1 MSKRKKS
8 ASAENTVKTE
18 FAAKTDTPAAE
29 RIFAL
34 DIGTRSVI
42 GIVAEITEDKETKIL
57 ATVRKEHKTR
67 AMLDGQIHDVP
78 EVAAII
84 GEVKEELEAKTGKI
98 KNAAVAAAGR
108 ALYTMRAEAELQ
120 VSGVIDEEMEQ
131 NLDFAG
137 VQAAQN
143 KLAESRAIDDPA
155 GYYCVGYSTIEYML
169 DEVPLKSLVGQ
180 RGNTAKVSVVATFLP
195 RQVIDSMHSAL
206 GEASLNMSALT
217 LEPIAAIN
225 VLIPQTMR
233 HLNLA
238 LVDIGAGTSD
248 VALTKNGAV
257 FAYGM
262 VPLAG
267 DEITEAVSQ
276 KFLLDFKV
284 AEEIKRKATKGE
296 RVEFS
301 DILGVNYNLSAD
313 EVITPIL
320 PSVKNLADAIAKE
333 ITTLNGGAPQ
343 AVMLVGGGAL
353 TPNLAPIVAGA
364 LNMTEDRVAVRRPEK
379 VEGILELPEELKTS
393 DSVTPLGIL
402 KIATTSTLHFL
413 SVFVNGEEYSLFN
426 FRRLTVS
433 DALLNA
439 GIRLPKFN
447 GRPGLAIM
455 VTLNGEKKFFPG
467 TMGGLATIKLNGETK
482 TLDSRV
488 KDGDKIEIVRGKDGE
503 DAKATLRNII
513 TKEDKHIVRVNGKE
527 IEIETTYIVNG
538 KVQPPDTPLKDGDNI
553 EKRDY
558 ALLGEILKRADY
570 SPVGERINYTLNGN
584 KSHFTTRPEILLN
597 GKPTEL
603 SAKVRG
609 GDVIKYNANDKPTIK
624 DALDI
629 DENAATIK
637 IVYEGR
643 DRRIPAANVELSVNG
658 KAATSKT
665 VIEQGAAIVYKQNP
679 RAKTTVSD
687 ALLAV
692 NFTPPAAT
700 SRMKFDILVN
710 GKSAEFVDPMKNGDT
725 LEVILTKIGERK
737 PVKTAPEKENLQ
749 VAKFEDK
756 ANLSEK
762 VKEADEAMVV
772 KSDTQTEKDKEK
784 TSSYVPNIPGLRE
797 ALEASRK

>member
-1 MSKRKKS
+1 
-8 ASAENTVKTE
+8 
-18 FAAKTDTPAAE
+18 
-29 RIFAL
+29 
-34 DIGTRSVI
+34 
-42 GIVAEITEDKETKIL
+42 
-57 ATVRKEHKTR
+57 
-67 AMLDGQIHDVP
+67 
-78 EVAAII
+78 
-84 GEVKEELEAKTGKI
+84 
-98 KNAAVAAAGR
+98 
-108 ALYTMRAEAELQ
+108 
-120 VSGVIDEEMEQ
+120 
-131 NLDFAG
+131 
-137 VQAAQN
+137 
-143 KLAESRAIDDPA
+143 
-155 GYYCVGYSTIEYML
+155 
-169 DEVPLKSLVGQ
+169 
-180 RGNTAKVSVVATFLP
+180 
-195 RQVIDSMHSAL
+195 
-206 GEASLNMSALT
+206 
-217 LEPIAAIN
+217 
-225 VLIPQTMR
+225 
-233 HLNLA
+233 
-238 LVDIGAGTSD
+238 
-248 VALTKNGAV
+248 
-257 FAYGM
+257 
-262 VPLAG
+262 
-267 DEITEAVSQ
+267 
-276 KFLLDFKV
+276 
-284 AEEIKRKATKGE
+284 
-296 RVEFS
+296 
-301 DILGVNYNLSAD
+301 
-313 EVITPIL
+313 
-320 PSVKNLADAIAKE
+320 
-333 ITTLNGGAPQ
+333 
-343 AVMLVGGGAL
+343 
-353 TPNLAPIVAGA
+353 
-364 LNMTEDRVAVRRPEK
+364 
-379 VEGILELPEELKTS
+379 
-393 DSVTPLGIL
+393 
-402 KIATTSTLHFL
+402 
-413 SVFVNGEEYSLFN
+413 
-426 FRRLTVS
+426 
-433 DALLNA
+433 
-439 GIRLPKFN
+439 
-447 GRPGLAIM
+447 
-455 VTLNGEKKFFPG
+455 
-467 TMGGLATIKLNGETK
+467 MGGLATIKLNGETK

-597 GKPTEL
+597 GMPTEL

-609 GDVIKYNANDKPTIK
+609 GDVIKYNANDKPTVK

-756 ANLSEK
+756 ANLSEE
-762 VKEADEAMVV
+762 VKEVDEEMVV
-772 KSDTQTEKDKEK
+772 KSDTKTGKDKE
-784 TSSYVPNIPGLRE
+784 TSYVPNIPGLRE